1 MTVLQPASWH
11 DVVFVEDFLEGALD
25 DFDRI
30 CEGVPVSVVDVV
42 FFRWQGCATAGRL
55 DPDWP
60 ADVLVSVLLGGAD
73 ARPVRLYRWI
83 ERELLCMC
91 EAAIARCVRPVTPPL
106 EVSCITQLVTFVW
119 IGCCRMWS
127 SFVCLMCRGG
137 CRFFVRMSLVLS

>member
-1 MTVLQPASWH
+1 MTVFQPASWH
-11 DVVFVEDFLEGALD
+11 DVIFMEDFLEDALA

-42 FFRWQGCATAGRL
+42 FFRWQGWATAGRL

-83 ERELLCMC
+83 ERELLCMR
-91 EAAIARCVRPVTPPL
+91 EAAIARCVRPVTPPP
-106 EVSCITQLVTFVW
+106 
-119 IGCCRMWS
+119 
-127 SFVCLMCRGG
+127 
-137 CRFFVRMSLVLS
+137 